1 MTSIEEAT
9 IRFAAD
15 IKETEVYQEYR
26 QQLDAIKKEAAL
38 YEKVNELRLKN
49 FKLQSSEQCDGLLE
63 QMERLEEEYADI
75 MDDPLV
81 GDFLRAELAFCRL
94 MQDINK
100 YITLELEF
108 G

>member
-1 MTSIEEAT
+1 MTAIEEAT
-9 IRFAAD
+9 IHFAAN
-15 IKETEVYQEYR
+15 IKETDVYQEYYLR
-26 QQLDAIKKEAAL
+26 LSAIKAEPEL
-38 YEKVNELRLKN
+38 YEKVNEFRLKN

-63 QMERLEEEYADI
+63 KMENLEKEYEDI
-75 MDDPLV
+75 IDNPLV
-81 GDFLRAELAFCRL
+81 GDFLRAEIAFCRL